1 MKTKNI
7 LILLF
12 LSFLQLHTFSQDKK
26 VGLVLSGGGA
36 KGLAHIGVIKA
47 LEENDIPIDYITG
60 TSMGAIVGG
69 LYAIGYSP
77 EEMEQLVL
85 SDDFRNWALGEIEQD
100 YIYYFK
106 KPPITAE
113 MINFK
118 IRVKDST
125 AKAELPSNLVPTH
138 QMDFASMQIFSPANA
153 ASNYNFDSLF
163 VPFRCVATDIYNNKE
178 KVFKNGNLGSAVR
191 ASMTFPFY
199 FKPVEIDSILYFDG
213 GMKNNFP
220 SDVMINDFNPDYIIG
235 SKTADNSP
243 KPDPDNVVVQ
253 LENMLMEKVDYQLPE
268 NGILIESKFTNVQLL
283 DFDKA
288 TDIIQEGYENAYQLM
303 DSIKNFIPERRDT
316 TIIDRARKQYQST
329 LPPLLFKDISF
340 NGLNSKEKEYVA
352 NSIFHRDSVF
362 TIREFK
368 KTYFKLLADGTISSI
383 YPEAY
388 YDYQKESFQLKLD
401 VDEESRFIAHIGANI
416 SSSSINHGFASLQ
429 YNQLGKVSRSAY
441 ANIYFGRLYSSVM
454 LQARADFPLS
464 LPIAFTGSFTM
475 NRWDYYSSSSEPFF
489 EDVRPPYLIQNE
501 NNLKLTML
509 SPVSTNSLVKAQFSY
524 GFINDEYYQTL
535 EFYKADTN
543 DVTDFDY
550 INFKLNIEKSN
561 FDYKQFPTRGVF
573 QELSLNYLKGTENFI
588 PGSTSSIE
596 NEIESEHQWYN
607 IQFHREEYFKLTE
620 HFHLGYLVQA
630 SLTNMDFFS
639 NYTSTMLN
647 ANVFQPE
654 PHSKTM
660 FLENYRAHSYLAI
673 GVKPIINITD
683 KIHLRAGF
691 YAMMPHKKIFSN
703 ENKQARYA
711 KEFAHFN
718 TMASTSLVYHTLFGP
733 ASLSLNYYDKMD
745 KKFYFV
751 FNFGYL
757 LFNKRGY
764 E

>member
-85 SDDFRNWALGEIEQD
+85 SDDFRNWAFGEIEQD

-106 KPPITAE
+106 KPPIAAE

-125 AKAELPSNLVPTH
+125 AKAQLPSNLVPTH

-153 ASNYNFDSLF
+153 ASHYNFDSLF
-163 VPFRCVATDIYNNKE
+163 VPFRCVATDIYSNQE
-178 KVFKNGNLGSAVR
+178 KIFKKGNLGSAVR

-253 LENMLMEKVDYQLPE
+253 LENMLMEKVNYQLPE

-288 TDIIQEGYENAYQLM
+288 TRIIQKGYENAYQLM
-303 DSIKNFIPERRDT
+303 DSIKNFIPVRRDT
-316 TIIDRARKQYQST
+316 TIIFRARKHYKST
-329 LPPLLFKDISF
+329 LPHLLFNEISF
-340 NGLNSKEKEYVA
+340 NGLNRKEKAYVA
-352 NSIFHRDSVF
+352 KSIFHRDSVF

-388 YDYQKESFQLKLD
+388 YDYQKEFFQLKLD

-429 YNQLGKVSRSAY
+429 YNQLAKISRSAY

-454 LQARADFPLS
+454 LQARADFPFS
-464 LPIAFTGSFTM
+464 LPIAFTGSYTM
-475 NRWDYYSSSSEPFF
+475 NRWDFYNSSSEPFF
-489 EDVRPPYLIQNE
+489 EDVRPSYLIQNE
-501 NNLKLTML
+501 NNLKLAML
-509 SPVSTNSLVKAQFSY
+509 SPLNTNSLIKAQFSY

-550 INFKLNIEKSN
+550 INFKLNLEKN
-561 FDYKQFPTRGVF
+561 NTDYKQFPTRGVHHEF
-573 QELSLNYLKGTENFI
+573 SLNYLKGTENFI

-596 NEIESEHQWYN
+596 NEIEKEHQWYN
-607 IQFHREEYFKLTE
+607 IHFYRDEYFRLTKY
-620 HFHLGYLVQA
+620 FHLGYLVQA

-647 ANVFQPE
+647 ANVFKPE

-660 FLENYRAHSYLAI
+660 FLENYRAHSYLALGI
-673 GVKPIINITD
+673 KPIINITD
-683 KIHLRAGF
+683 KIHLRAGL
-691 YAMMPHKKIFSN
+691 YAMMPYKKILSN

-718 TMASTSLVYHTLFGP
+718 YMASTSFVYHTMFGP
-733 ASLSLNYYDKMD
+733 ASLSLNYYDKKD